1 MSTSIKVATLNVHNR
16 HDRWAQR
23 RHLIVAEIMDQMP
36 HLVSLQEINF
46 PMGQGK
52 WLRNQINSRISGSP
66 RQPYRLV
73 QERMHHVIHGYF
85 EGVGILTR
93 VPVISHDALNL
104 GYDGRVAL
112 RANVEL
118 PTGDSLDF
126 VTTHLHAVAHDR
138 EARLEQ
144 VMLLIG
150 WLNDTGR
157 VPLQVIAGDFNE
169 IPSGPAIQYMKQ
181 TYHSALEETRGY
193 EPLATFPTAL
203 TPRSDDWSGC
213 LDYIFISSTIAVEHA
228 ALFANIAH
236 EEQATLYPSDHVGLV
251 ALLNIDNHDAARVSA
266 SKRV

>member
-52 WLRNQINSRISGSP
+52 WLRNQINSRLSGSA
-66 RQPYRLV
+66 RGPYRLV
-73 QERMHHVIHGYF
+73 QRRIRHVIQGYF
-85 EGVGILTR
+85 EGVAILTR
-93 VPVISHDALNL
+93 LPVISHDALNL
-104 GYDGRVAL
+104 GYDGHVAL

-126 VTTHLHAVAHDR
+126 VATHLHAVARDR

-144 VMLLIG
+144 VMLLTG

-169 IPSGPAIQYMKQ
+169 IPSGPAIEYMKQ
-181 TYHSALEETRGY
+181 TYNSALEEARDY

-203 TPRSDDWSGC
+203 APRTDDWSGC
-213 LDYIFISSTIAVEHA
+213 LDYIFISSAIGVEEA
-228 ALFANIAH
+228 ALFAKRAP
-236 EEQATLYPSDHVGLV
+236 EEDATLYPSDHVGLV
-251 ALLNIDNHDAARVSA
+251 AVLSVEDPVAMRLSGSRRV
-266 SKRV
+266 